1 MNPGLWPH
9 KPMGIPCCFVSGR
22 PHGNLLL
29 SLSPFPRRDTEVTG
43 MARLSRPPSLHRHPV
58 PVHTVGA
65 ECLSSGRLRVH
76 SSPAA
81 ANPRSRQICERHGDP
96 ARVAPSSCPGETCFG
111 AESQGCQLS
120 LAPRGRSRGPWL
132 RTPSPRRAL
141 HTVGPAW
148 NRISHGAGVSAA
160 GRPALKPQPLLLSPG
175 ENYVAALQPPPPGPV
190 PGEGVGTQ

>member
-1 MNPGLWPH
+1 
-9 KPMGIPCCFVSGR
+9 MGIPCCFVSGR

-43 MARLSRPPSLHRHPV
+43 TARLSRPPSLHRHPV

-65 ECLSSGRLRVH
+65 ECLSSGRLRVR

-81 ANPRSRQICERHGDP
+81 ANPRSRRAARGRRPSGTFLVPRRDLFRGRVPRMP
-96 ARVAPSSCPGETCFG
+96 AC
-111 AESQGCQLS
+111 
-120 LAPRGRSRGPWL
+120 RSRGPWL

-141 HTVGPAW
+141 HTVGPAR
-148 NRISHGAGVSAA
+148 NRIPHGAGVSAA

-190 PGEGVGTQ
+190 PGESVGTQ